1 MSEREAA
8 RGNRGPLPHPGL
20 LKRPAPHNPA
30 ISTDAKLT
38 THFVLAAPFCFALLS
53 LALRCFALLC
63 IRGTAS
69 LFLALFYF
77 GFSVPHHALLF
88 LASLCFVLLD
98 FVFVTPFF
106 FPWTSFALVSLALLC
121 FAFAGPTLLCFALV
135 CIRDTTFLFL
145 DLFCFGFSCPA
156 SFCFSRP
163 FLALLFLLPFSFP
176 WQGYALSRSAF
187 RCIAQLCFA
196 VLGRLLLQTVAP
208 IWAMSRSVY

>member
-121 FAFAGPTLLCFALV
+121 FAFAGPTSLCFALV

-145 DLFCFGFSCPA
+145 TSSALV
-156 SFCFSRP
+156 
-163 FLALLFLLPFSFP
+163 FLALLRFAFPGPSWLCFSFCLFLFP
-176 WQGYALSRSAF
+176 GRAMLCLAPLSVALLSSALP
-187 RCIAQLCFA
+187 C
-196 VLGRLLLQTVAP
+196 
-208 IWAMSRSVY
+208 

>member
-121 FAFAGPTLLCFALV
+121 FAFAGPALLCFALR
-135 CIRDTTFLFL
+135 CIQDTAFLFL
-145 DLFCFGFSCPA
+145 DLFCFGFSRL
-156 SFCFSRP
+156 SLFCFCWP
-163 FLALLFLLPFSFP
+163 CLALF
-176 WQGYALSRSAF
+176 
-187 RCIAQLCFA
+187 CFT
-196 VLGRLLLQTVAP
+196 LY
-208 IWAMSRSVY
+208 S